1 MSKSL
6 DQVLQANI
14 YLQPVQ
20 FSLAIIANIINI
32 RVLCSRVLRKS
43 PCTHYF
49 LAYAITNGRIGCKIH
64 FYILFLL
71 PFQANLML
79 ILASFDRYCSSS
91 RSRRI
96 HSRSTIQKTRIN
108 IISGTILSAIYMSP
122 MLVIYKWNEIHN
134 KCLQQTN
141 ILISIY
147 IFSQV
152 FLYYVLLP
160 LLMMIFGFM
169 TISNIRQHM
178 SRARLVTASIRRRR
192 TEGQLTRMLCL
203 QVSVHLILALP
214 FVLHQNSICTSFIII
229 MTNSEKQADEIL
241 ALQSIFD
248 QNFRLFNGNQYEIS
262 VEFDLPTSFT
272 IQFNDKISHI
282 RYLPPLS
289 LIIQYHDEYPS
300 DYPPSFILS
309 CFYFSTIELEKLCQK
324 LDNYLFIKGEV
335 CVYDWIVLIQQEITN
350 KLVLQTTFEKQEN
363 DRRAL
368 NGYTNENNKQVFLT
382 LIDYNHK
389 REENLFQNQL
399 HICSICTDSVQG
411 FDCIR
416 LYRCGHFYCRSCLNN
431 YIQMNLNY
439 GKFGDKLHCPQDQC
453 EYALLPT
460 EVKQTVQDKELY
472 EKYERL
478 TLQHALDLMTD
489 IVYCP
494 RCYLPILSNF
504 NDDNLTMC
512 DRCHY
517 TFCKKCKD
525 PYHSQTLC
533 PKDYHIE
540 QIKLQQ
546 KKEKETVLMQLTKTN
561 DKEKSITAQNYRQI
575 IMKYSEQNRLL
586 EEIMSAQRI
595 DLLDAQLCPNCHI
608 PIEKNGGCSH
618 MFCVGCK
625 YHFIWRRIDTST
637 ASAAIPFL
645 AKDGQNFNELE
656 TIKQNLN
663 EASSLAESKS
673 EEININI
680 EDDFMIAV
688 NNQSAIGSVIL
699 NRVRECPSK
708 ICQKMNVKIT
718 EDNWMVCSA
727 CMKQYCFLCG
737 SGIHA
742 PKHFN
747 KKCLRYSSIS
757 TL

>member
-1 MSKSL
+1 MSKLL

-43 PCTHYF
+43 PCTHCF
-49 LAYAITNGRIGCKIH
+49 LAYAIVSIIYTCSICSTQFLHGFYIDWANGKIGCKIH

-79 ILASFDRYCSSS
+79 ILASFNRYCSSS

-134 KCLQQTN
+134 KCLLQTN
-141 ILISIY
+141 MLVNIY

-152 FLYYVLLP
+152 FLYYILLP

-178 SRARLVTASIRRRR
+178 NRARLVTASIRRRR

-214 FVLHQNSICTSFIII
+214 F
-229 MTNSEKQADEIL
+229 
-241 ALQSIFD
+241 
-248 QNFRLFNGNQYEIS
+248 
-262 VEFDLPTSFT
+262 
-272 IQFNDKISHI
+272 
-282 RYLPPLS
+282 
-289 LIIQYHDEYPS
+289 
-300 DYPPSFILS
+300 
-309 CFYFSTIELEKLCQK
+309 
-324 LDNYLFIKGEV
+324 GEV
-335 CVYDWIVLIQQEITN
+335 CVYDWIVLIQ
-350 KLVLQTTFEKQEN
+350 QEN

-431 YIQMNLNY
+431 YIRMTLDS

-460 EVKQTVQDKELY
+460 EVKQTLQDKELY

-525 PYHSQTLC
+525 AYHSQTPCL
-533 PKDYHIE
+533 KDYRIE

-546 KKEKETVLMQLTKTN
+546 KKEKQTVLMQLTKTN
-561 DKEKSITAQNYRQI
+561 DKEKSITTQNYRQI

-637 ASAAIPFL
+637 ASTANPFL

-663 EASSLAESKS
+663 EVSSLAQAKS

-708 ICQKMNVKIT
+708 ICQKINVKIT

-737 SGIHA
+737 SGIHG

-747 KKCLRYSSIS
+747 KKCLRYTSIS